1 MTMST
6 AELKISLINKITGL
20 TDNALLEEIMRIVNF
35 ETDSVK
41 FELNSDQKNAI
52 NIARAQIQNNEYQT
66 NEQVEIEMQ
75 KWLEE

>member
-1 MTMST
+1 
-6 AELKISLINKITGL
+6 LKISLINKITGL
-20 TDNALLEEIMRIVNF
+20 TDNALLEEILRIVNF
-35 ETDSVK
+35 EIDSVK

-52 NIARAQIQNNEYQT
+52 NISRAQIQNNEYQT

>member
-1 MTMST
+1 M
-6 AELKISLINKITGL
+6 KISLINKITGL

>member
-1 MTMST
+1 MST

-20 TDNALLEEIMRIVNF
+20 TDNALLEEILRIVNF
-35 ETDSVK
+35 EIDSVK

-52 NIARAQIQNNEYQT
+52 NISRAQIQNNEYQT

>member
-1 MTMST
+1 M
-6 AELKISLINKITGL
+6 KISLINKITGL
-20 TDNALLEEIMRIVNF
+20 TDNALLEEILRIVNF
-35 ETDSVK
+35 EIDSVK

-52 NIARAQIQNNEYQT
+52 NISRAQIQNNEYQT